1 MSIKF
6 KLKKGDDVIVLA
18 GKDKGKTGNVTS
30 VIKSRDR
37 LIVEGVNITKRH
49 RKATQESPGK
59 IEEIEASIHISNVA
73 HLDPETGKATRVKY
87 DLKVVEKFSKTEYFG
102 PASYRLGSLAYS
114 NENIIEAVTF
124 FITAKISLEK
134 ILRKWKSL
142 YPEAQIIGHRDTGDT
157 NKTCPNFDVKTWAK
171 DKFT

>member
-1 MSIKF
+1 MNKKF
-6 KLKKGDDVIVLA
+6 KIKTGDSVIIIT

-73 HLDPETGKATRVKY
+73 HLDPDTGKATRIKY
-87 DLKVVEKFSKTEYFG
+87 EFKDGIKR
-102 PASYRLGSLAYS
+102 RLSVLSGS
-114 NENIIEAVTF
+114 
-124 FITAKISLEK
+124 SL
-134 ILRKWKSL
+134 
-142 YPEAQIIGHRDTGDT
+142 
-157 NKTCPNFDVKTWAK
+157 
-171 DKFT
+171 DK